1 MKAKLSC
8 EASFKFQK
16 GEDVKMKLSCKA
28 SVKCQELKLSERV
41 FNTAVP
47 VHKVS
52 QQMQNTIA
60 QHDQRK
66 TKSPSTV
73 SHTARAIRG
82 RFYAKAMTPE
92 TVAQASLLFSA
103 AEAPFTRKNTMFRAI
118 PNTQIASMRYKN
130 EAFVQGFL
138 RIPRPAQ
145 L

>member
-1 MKAKLSC
+1 MPRVEAVRTCLQHSSSSAK
-8 EASFKFQK
+8 
-16 GEDVKMKLSCKA
+16 
-28 SVKCQELKLSERV
+28 SVSTDAKHNS
-41 FNTAVP
+41 T
-47 VHKVS
+47 S
-52 QQMQNTIA
+52 

-103 AEAPFTRKNTMFRAI
+103 AEAPFTRKNAMFRAI